1 MKKYLMS
8 LAALMMW
15 MTAAVMTSC
24 SNDLDE
30 VAPAK
35 EGNVVTITIAPPTQ
49 EPDTRV
55 TVGNDLKITGWELGD
70 KVKLYYFKLGFE
82 DQSLVLDGGIEFTCN
97 NASASTFS
105 GILPEGK
112 ELSNYN
118 LAVYGATAT
127 TEQGEN
133 EEIFL
138 IPTTRSSAALKDV
151 VMMAAISTGGN
162 YTMKIVN
169 NVLKVT
175 SIVPEE
181 WTVAWYGKSAYS
193 GKTGYFEPSVVLA
206 SADEGETFYFGGRGM
221 KTKQWEEVTHYTFE
235 SEQTLYINMCQCGIS
250 GEQWTLADAEESQM
264 CTYKTIKA
272 SDENVS
278 GRIYSVTLS
287 GE

>member
-82 DQSLVLDGGIEFTCN
+82 EQLPVLNGGIEFTCI
-97 NASASTFS
+97 NANAGTFS

-112 ELSNYN
+112 VLSDYN

-127 TEQGEN
+127 TEQGDER
-133 EEIFL
+133 IFL

-175 SIVPEE
+175 SCVPAE
-181 WTVAWYGKSAYS
+181 WTVAWFGKSAYG

-206 SADEGETFYFGGRGM
+206 SADEDEPPYFGGRGM
-221 KTKQWEEVTHYTFE
+221 ETKQWAEVTHYAIADG
-235 SEQTLYINMCQCGIS
+235 QTLYINMCQCGIS
-250 GEQWTLADAEESQM
+250 GEKWTLADDEESM
-264 CTYKTIKA
+264 CEYKTMQD
-272 SDENVS
+272 SDKNVS